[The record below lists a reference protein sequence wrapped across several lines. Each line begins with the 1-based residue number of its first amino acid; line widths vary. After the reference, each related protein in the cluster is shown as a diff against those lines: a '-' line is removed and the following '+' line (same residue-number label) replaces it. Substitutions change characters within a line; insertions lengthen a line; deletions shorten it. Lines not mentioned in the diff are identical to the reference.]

1 MFFAELLLIAVGLSM
16 DAFAVSVCKGLSLR
30 KVQWRHMIT
39 AGLWFGVFQA
49 VMPLSGYLLG
59 INFRSFIESID
70 HWIAFTLLALI
81 GFNMIRE
88 ALSEDDEDDE
98 NGEKDGDEKNASF
111 GYKVMLPLAVATS
124 IDAFAVGITFSFLNV
139 SILPAVL
146 TIGATTFLFS
156 AAGVIIGNV
165 FGTRFR
171 SKAEIAGGIVLIL
184 IGLKILLEHTGF
196 LPFR

>member
-30 KVQWRHMIT
+30 QVQWRHMIT

-49 VMPLSGYLLG
+49 AMPLLGYLLG

-88 ALSEDDEDDE
+88 ALSEDDENDE
-98 NGEKDGDEKNASF
+98 NENSASF

-124 IDAFAVGITFSFLNV
+124 IDAFAVGITFSFLNEA
-139 SILPAVL
+139 IIPAVL

-184 IGLKILLEHTGF
+184 IGLKILLEHTGC

>member
-184 IGLKILLEHTGF
+184 IGLKILLEHTGC

>member
-1 MFFAELLLIAVGLSM
+1 MECLKKS
-16 DAFAVSVCKGLSLR
+16 
-30 KVQWRHMIT
+30 
-39 AGLWFGVFQA
+39 
-49 VMPLSGYLLG
+49 
-59 INFRSFIESID
+59 
-70 HWIAFTLLALI
+70 
-81 GFNMIRE
+81 
-88 ALSEDDEDDE
+88 
-98 NGEKDGDEKNASF
+98 ASF

>member
-49 VMPLSGYLLG
+49 AMPLLGYLLG

>member
-49 VMPLSGYLLG
+49 VMPLLGYLLG